1 MEQGGGE
8 GTCGEE
14 GAGVGT
20 NVHLIYCTC
29 YTMLD
34 CITLQLPCYAALYH
48 VTLCYAALYHVTL
61 CYAAYYTVISC
72 YTIVSSPDPGLGT
85 RLMLYH
91 ITFTGVGNNNMLDIH
106 ITSGDQGSEWAAQL
120 LGYGPH

>member
-1 MEQGGGE
+1 MWGGR
-8 GTCGEE
+8 CRSW
-14 GAGVGT
+14 
-20 NVHLIYCTC
+20 NQCTLDILYMLHHVRLHYTAVTMLCCIMSC
-29 YTMLD
+29 YTVLC
-34 CITLQLPCYAALYH
+34 CIIPCYT
-48 VTLCYAALYHVTL
+48 VLCHVTL

-72 YTIVSSPDPGLGT
+72 YTIASSPGPGLGT

-91 ITFTGVGNNNMLDIH
+91 ITCTGVGNNDMLDIH